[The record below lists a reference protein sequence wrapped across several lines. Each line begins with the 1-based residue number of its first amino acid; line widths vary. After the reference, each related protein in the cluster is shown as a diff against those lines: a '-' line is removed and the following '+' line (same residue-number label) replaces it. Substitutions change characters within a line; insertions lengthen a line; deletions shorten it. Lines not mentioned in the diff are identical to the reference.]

1 MPRIV
6 LSDPES
12 DPELDRESD
21 ESENESHSES
31 ESQSDEEEIVYESEE
46 EDIDKLDR
54 ELAKKEPP
62 RRARKRKRKHKHKEY
77 SSDESRDDDESD
89 ESDDDDDDGGINS
102 GYLNWEAMR
111 AMYAE
116 KGDDGEEPAG
126 YHEHPELHSW
136 GWKLDKPVWSRAD
149 KDALWKRITD
159 KTSDR
164 AFRDQW
170 GIRAIER
177 ENAGTIERV
186 VERFK
191 YGVEFE
197 DDYKDALTGNYRDAF
212 FRVMEEIFEQEPYQ
226 GPPDEGKLPEP
237 RFLDFKWAYVSDD
250 PIGMENQ
257 VNRRGT
263 HPHGPFWCFCCQCTK
278 KTLYKVTIARHI
290 PSGIMVVTGGDCSE
304 KFLGEDE
311 LPYNLQQH
319 EHVGRLLGWSQ
330 PQ

>member
-1 MPRIV
+1 MPRM
-6 LSDPES
+6 
-12 DPELDRESD
+12 
-21 ESENESHSES
+21 
-31 ESQSDEEEIVYESEE
+31 
-46 EDIDKLDR
+46 
-54 ELAKKEPP
+54 
-62 RRARKRKRKHKHKEY
+62 RRPTMALKARPTTT
-77 SSDESRDDDESD
+77 
-89 ESDDDDDDGGINS
+89 DDDDDDDDDDDAINS
-102 GYLNWEAMR
+102 GYVNWEAMR
-111 AMYAE
+111 AMYQE
-116 KGDDGEEPAG
+116 KGDDAEEPAG

-164 AFRDQW
+164 AYRDQW

-177 ENAGTIERV
+177 ENEGTVERV

-197 DDYKDALTGNYRDAF
+197 DDYMDALTGNYRDAF
-212 FRVMEEIFEQEPYQ
+212 FRVMAEVFEQEPYQ

-257 VNRRGT
+257 VNRRGK

-278 KTLYKVTIARHI
+278 KKLYKVTIARHI

-319 EHVGRLLGWSQ
+319 EHVGRLLGWAR